1 MRDPLF
7 VLSHALN
14 ITVHTLC
21 GAAIIS
27 YGSLSHW
34 STCAMSSLW
43 LTSCEIANIMPLT
56 YRSAFQF
63 SAFAEVHFSKT
74 PSSTVLIKCTWTATM
89 HLINAF
95 CLFRSI
101 RRASL
106 YLKNTERKQCYSSL
120 FIMWCHTCESKFL
133 LRLDGALDRYIMTDL
148 LHRFS
153 ACVCVYVRNRVLLQ
167 KQFLPKQRAKS
178 AILRPHS
185 TRALDARAKKI
196 CH

>member
-1 MRDPLF
+1 MIHCSCWVTRWSLQYTPF
-7 VLSHALN
+7 V
-14 ITVHTLC
+14 VQQ
-21 GAAIIS
+21 S
-27 YGSLSHW
+27 YGSFSHW

-56 YRSAFQF
+56 YRSAFQI

-74 PSSTVLIKCTWTATM
+74 PNSTVLIKCTWTATM

-106 YLKNTERKQCYSSL
+106 YLKNTERKQCCSSL
-120 FIMWCHTCESKFL
+120 FIMWCYTCESVFL

-153 ACVCVYVRNRVLLQ
+153 ACVCLC
-167 KQFLPKQRAKS
+167 KKSCIAPK
-178 AILRPHS
+178 AIF
-185 TRALDARAKKI
+185 T
-196 CH
+196 